1 MRLPDFT
8 DDAGLIALRRSMG
21 AVAPGSFFP
30 SYRPDQLTLAEL
42 EQLATDGKDV
52 SIDHVAVLEDG
63 TLSYKDSRVL
73 IYIRDIQQFRN
84 WIPRFHIADCK
95 TLQQQQQQNGL
106 ARYVVTTRGDGSFVV
121 NLIGNDRYVAKNRM
135 QLSVSELLE

>member
-30 SYRPDQLTLAEL
+30 SYRPDQLTFAEL

-52 SIDHVAVLEDG
+52 SIDNVAVLEDG

-73 IYIRDIQQFRN
+73 VYIRDVRDRHDD
-84 WIPRFHIADCK
+84 PRFEL
-95 TLQQQQQQNGL
+95 TPNF
-106 ARYVVTTRGDGSFVV
+106 GDG
-121 NLIGNDRYVAKNRM
+121 LKDQAAAWA
-135 QLSVSELLE
+135 